1 MQCEEYG
8 RGLYRIRNEVETGTA
23 AFYTAEEINKFGRDK
38 PDNLARLNRD
48 AGFWT
53 LHVYSLQTTYFV
65 TLGRLFDTRTDV
77 HSMKTVFDETE
88 AHPEYFAKA
97 ALADR
102 KRKLANG
109 HEPEWLKGYLEH
121 AWEPTADELKAFRA
135 ALEPAQTNYQST
147 YSAIRHKFFA
157 HSERDIAL
165 ANRLLENTQIAEIE
179 DIFYGLNEVVLA
191 LHALYDNGAKHE
203 VGTGS
208 RAYIERVRTRT
219 RTMLDRL

>member
-1 MQCEEYG
+1 MPHEEYG
-8 RGLYRIRNEVETGTA
+8 HHLNRIRNEVETATA
-23 AFYTAEEINKFGRDK
+23 AFYTAEEINQFGLDS
-38 PDNLARLNRD
+38 PDNLEKLNRD
-48 AGFWT
+48 AGFWK
-53 LHVYSLQTTYFV
+53 LHVYALQTTYFV
-65 TLGRLFDTRTDV
+65 TLGRLFENRRDV

-88 AHPEYFAKA
+88 AHPEYFEKT

-109 HEPEWLKGYLEH
+109 REPDWLKGYLED
-121 AWEPTADELKAFRA
+121 AWEPTADELRAFRA
-135 ALEPAQTNYQST
+135 ALEPARTTYQST

-157 HSERDIAL
+157 HSERDAAL
-165 ANRLLENTQIAEIE
+165 ANRLLENTQVADIE

-203 VGTGS
+203 VGTGT

-219 RTMLDRL
+219 RGLLDRL